1 MSMKDEGSDVA
12 RIKRKINE
20 VDKICK
26 SLDEISINLSQ
37 LYQDIVGE
45 IWNSKIGLIH
55 VPEFRDSYRAEIMNM
70 RRSIDFKLDDLRTQN
85 NNIKEDA
92 LNILERK
99 IARLRGD

>member
-1 MSMKDEGSDVA
+1 MKEEESDVA

-37 LYQDIVGE
+37 IYQDIVGE

-55 VPEFRDSYRAEIMNM
+55 VHDFRESYRGEITDMC
-70 RRSIDFKLDDLRTQN
+70 RTIDFKLDDLRTRN
-85 NNIKEDA
+85 NNIKEDT
-92 LNILERK
+92 LNILETK
-99 IARLRGD
+99 VARLRGD

>member
-45 IWNSKIGLIH
+45 IWNSNIGLIH
-55 VPEFRDSYRAEIMNM
+55 VHDFRETYRGEITDMC
-70 RRSIDFKLDDLRTQN
+70 RTVDFKLDDLRTWN